1 MPLLQPTTIAP
12 VTPNP
17 ASTRERIVERRNCFF
32 DRWAWSSAGN
42 WSLHPAT
49 SNVSLSGACG
59 NSIRD
64 AVRKKYRL
72 CWPSGWMQV
81 YLARFCMYS
90 GNYPEDQHL
99 EESKETSALDI
110 PHKCYRPKPG
120 ADSLPRAGRRVP
132 LVERGYSRHTRTAL
146 FPRRKKFEIRC
157 PTFQV
162 PKSVHFLTTFT
173 TKSTTTSPRFTTTK
187 HTKNSKPPNKN
198 HVSTLKTFSQTKTR
212 KLVETCTQT

>member
-146 FPRRKKFEIRC
+146 FPPPKKIRNKVSHISSAKKC
-157 PTFQV
+157 PF
-162 PKSVHFLTTFT
+162 SDHVHHKIHHNFT
-173 TKSTTTSPRFTTTK
+173 TIYHHETHQK
-187 HTKNSKPPNKN
+187 
-198 HVSTLKTFSQTKTR
+198 LKTPQ
-212 KLVETCTQT
+212 